1 MAFSAQWLEGALG
14 KSVKLTLTCGA
25 FQGVLQHVRPGCSL
39 LLHTVKNLETGR
51 SSSGV
56 KMFFSQ
62 EIVSVELLDEP
73 DSEKGTAVQ
82 SEHSSA
88 AEEKKGA
95 DIRTADGDPWSSPC
109 VSLERQLTA
118 LNSLSLN
125 SLPGK
130 EEEEKVVYTV
140 VDCFQQQFGPA
151 MLHLKQQHVISVT
164 GEGVNLCRHG
174 KLSWLQIAT
183 KSRVFLFDIFCLGPP
198 AFRNG
203 LRMVL
208 EDKNILKVM
217 HDCRWIS
224 DCLFHQYG
232 VLLVN
237 VFDTQDAQENPD
249 TWFLRPLPAS
259 LLQVLALKAMYLLL
273 LHSSLMDNLM
283 SDFTAVVHAYL
294 NTSQNES
301 EDHLGSIKPT
311 CMELPKELRQ
321 LADDRK
327 LRREKAVKDYRI
339 NEDGLLIRPVIE
351 LNERNPQKGE
361 THRDDRDYLPPN

>member
-1 MAFSAQWLEGALG
+1 MD
-14 KSVKLTLTCGA
+14 VP
-25 FQGVLQHVRPGCSL
+25 RY
-39 LLHTVKNLETGR
+39 N
-51 SSSGV
+51 
-56 KMFFSQ
+56 
-62 EIVSVELLDEP
+62 LLDVFVV
-73 DSEKGTAVQ
+73 SG
-82 SEHSSA
+82 HSSA

-151 MLHLKQQHVISVT
+151 VLHLKQQHVISVI

-237 VFDTQDAQENPD
+237 VFDTQVPFRYCVWEQMFQQEKIQLYLDAQENPD

-351 LNERNPQKGE
+351 LNERIPQKGE
-361 THRDDRDYLPPN
+361 THRDDRDYLPPK